1 MANEYR
7 VKDTGEIKTK
17 EELIAL
23 NANTSFPKVWDD
35 AIYEF
40 LGVDVVFEAPKPLAS
55 GAYKIV
61 VRNGVEQNDKD
72 QWVQSWVEQD
82 MFKDTTNQAGEAVTK
97 AEQEKVYQ
105 ENLDAADAEAVRN
118 QRNNLLAETDWM
130 GLSDVTMSSDWA
142 TYRQALRDIST
153 QKDFPKNITWPEK
166 PE

>member
-55 GAYKIV
+55 GAY
-61 VRNGVEQNDKD
+61 
-72 QWVQSWVEQD
+72 
-82 MFKDTTNQAGEAVTK
+82 
-97 AEQEKVYQ
+97 
-105 ENLDAADAEAVRN
+105 
-118 QRNNLLAETDWM
+118 
-130 GLSDVTMSSDWA
+130 
-142 TYRQALRDIST
+142 
-153 QKDFPKNITWPEK
+153 
-166 PE
+166 